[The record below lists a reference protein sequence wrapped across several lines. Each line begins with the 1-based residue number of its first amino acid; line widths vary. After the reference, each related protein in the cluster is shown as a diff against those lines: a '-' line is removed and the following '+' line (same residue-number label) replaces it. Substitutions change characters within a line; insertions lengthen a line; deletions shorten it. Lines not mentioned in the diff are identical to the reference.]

1 MDIRIEPTKLHGEVR
16 AVASKSM
23 AHRLL
28 ICAGLAREETEIV
41 CRELSRDIE
50 ATADCL
56 RSLGAHICY
65 ENGVFHISPPGRPS
79 KRAALDCGESGS
91 TVRFLLPVV
100 CALGAEATIRLH
112 GRLPERPLS
121 PLWEELEKHGA
132 ALSRP
137 ARDLIAVSGRFA
149 GGACEI
155 AADVSSQFI
164 SGLLLA
170 LPIAGGGTI
179 RLTGRPESAPYIEMS
194 RRAQALFGVTSSF
207 DGERFTV
214 PAQSY
219 RSPGHIETEG
229 DWSAAAFWVVANA
242 LSGSGVFCAG
252 LDPDS
257 AQGDRAV
264 VELTEQ
270 IRRGNAEID
279 ARDIPDLVPVLAVL
293 AAVSPGKTAFIN
305 AGRLRLKESDRLAT
319 TAAMLRALGGE
330 VEETVHGLLVTGR
343 DRLAGGTVDSAGDH
357 RIAMSAAV
365 ASVACTAPVTIL
377 GAESV
382 EKSYPDF
389 WRDFQSLGGR
399 VLFLK
404 DA

>member
-1 MDIRIEPTKLHGEVR
+1 MDIRIEPTKLYGEVR

-28 ICAGLAREETEIV
+28 ICAGLARGETEIV

-56 RSLGAHICY
+56 RSLGVRVLY
-65 ENGVFHISPPGRPS
+65 ENGAFRVSPPES
-79 KRAALDCGESGS
+79 FVKRAALDCGESGS
-91 TVRFLLPVV
+91 TLRFLLPVL
-100 CALGAEATIRLH
+100 CALETEATIRLH

-137 ARDLIAVSGRFA
+137 ARDLIAVSGRFT

-170 LPIAGGGTI
+170 LPVAGGGSI
-179 RLTGRPESAPYIEMS
+179 RLTGRLESAGYIEMT
-194 RRAQALFGVTSSF
+194 RRAQALFGVESTF
-207 DGERFTV
+207 DGECYTV
-214 PAQSY
+214 PAQDY
-219 RSPGHIETEG
+219 RSPGRIETEG
-229 DWSAAAFWVVANA
+229 DWSAAAFWGVAEA
-242 LSGSGVFCAG
+242 LSGGGVFCTG
-252 LDPDS
+252 LDPNS

-270 IRRGNAEID
+270 IRRGNAEVD

-293 AAVSPGKTAFIN
+293 AAVSPGRTAFTN
-305 AGRLRLKESDRLAT
+305 AARLRLKESDRLAT
-319 TAAMLRALGGE
+319 TANMLRALGGKA
-330 VEETVHGLLVTGR
+330 EETADGLIVTGR
-343 DRLAGGTVDSAGDH
+343 DCLDGGTVDSAGDH

-365 ASVACTAPVTIL
+365 ASIACTAPVTIL

-389 WRDFQSLGGR
+389 WHDFQSLGGKAR
-399 VLFLK
+399 IL
-404 DA
+404 